1 MKKLICVLL
10 LLSSLLYIS
19 CQKDNRDIGIDD
31 ADQFVGT
38 FMGPDQLEIKKI
50 DANSVDLIFTQ
61 YEGSDWNHTFYAIVD
76 GKTLTIPAW
85 QNWESEGL
93 KCSGDGFL
101 AGGVLTINYYY
112 SSGFKELGVTYDRIK

>member
-1 MKKLICVLL
+1 MKKINI
-10 LLSSLLYIS
+10 LYIVIVLFLIAVS
-19 CQKDNRDIGIDD
+19 CQKEDSTANDPADI
-31 ADQFVGT
+31 FVGLY
-38 FMGPDQLEIKKI
+38 MGPDQLEIKKI

-61 YEGSDWNHTFYAIVD
+61 YEGSDWNHTFYATVS
-76 GKTLTIPAW
+76 GKSLTIPAW

-101 AGGVLTINYYY
+101 AGNVLTINYYY